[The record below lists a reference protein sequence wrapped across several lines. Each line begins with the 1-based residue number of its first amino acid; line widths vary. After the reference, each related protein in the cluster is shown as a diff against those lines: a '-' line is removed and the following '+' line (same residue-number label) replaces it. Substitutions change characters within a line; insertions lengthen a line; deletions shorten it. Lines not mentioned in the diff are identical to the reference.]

1 MSDPNRETAGNS
13 ANSPASS
20 PASVSTKDSGG
31 LWIALDEGVRIA
43 LTAIRANKVRTSLTI
58 LGVGIGVAVVVTMAS
73 LITGIRSSVLEAFE
87 SAGQENLIVT
97 RFDMTDVRI
106 VTDGS
111 GRPPWWN
118 KPKITP
124 LEAERIGRL
133 PAVQEAIVD
142 FDMSLSI
149 SYAGRRVRGV
159 QASGNSAGW
168 TGYTIGDFAAGRNF
182 IPAEVDQARGVIVV
196 STGLAEE
203 LFGPLDPVGKRVRIS
218 SGRRGVNELFT
229 VIGVFDVGDNVF
241 SDVVDHFAIV
251 PFSAALK
258 RLKADDMFFQ
268 VLVVPKEEVSS
279 AAVQDQIIGL
289 LRTLRGLGPQ
299 EENNFAILR
308 SAQLVDLFNQ
318 LTGVFFIVMLALS
331 SVGLMVGGVGVIGI
345 MLISVTER
353 TREIGVRKAVG
364 ATRREIL
371 WQFLVEAGVLTFLG
385 GAAGLLLGGLAAE
398 AVEAAT
404 PIPASIPLWS
414 VVAALGMALLTGM
427 LFGLLPAVRASRLDP
442 VDALRYE

>member
-1 MSDPNRETAGNS
+1 MSNPNGA
-13 ANSPASS
+13 P
-20 PASVSTKDSGG
+20 SGV
-31 LWIALDEGVRIA
+31 LATLDEGIRIA
-43 LTAIRANKVRTSLTI
+43 WAAIRANMVRSGLTI
-58 LGVGIGVAVVVTMAS
+58 LGVAIGVAVVVTMAA

-87 SAGQENLIVT
+87 SAGPENLIVT
-97 RFDMTDVRI
+97 RFDMTSVRI
-106 VTDGS
+106 MSDGS

-133 PAVQEAIVD
+133 PAVDEAIVD

-149 SYAGRRVRGV
+149 SFEGRRVTGV
-159 QASGNSAGW
+159 QASADSPGW
-168 TGYTIGDFAAGRNF
+168 SSYTLGDFSAGRNF
-182 IPAEVDQARGVIVV
+182 IQAEVDQARAVLVI
-196 STGLAEE
+196 SQGLAEE
-203 LFGPLDPVGKRVRIS
+203 LFAALDPIGKRVRVS
-218 SGRRGVNELFT
+218 AGRRGVNELFT
-229 VIGVFDVGDNVF
+229 VVGVFDVGESVF
-241 SDVVDHFAIV
+241 SDIIQHFAIL
-251 PFSAALK
+251 PYTAALK

-268 VLVVPKEEVSS
+268 VLVVPEEGAST
-279 AAVQDQIIGL
+279 ADVQDQIIGL

-308 SAQLVDLFNQ
+308 SDQLVEMFNS
-318 LTGVFFIVMLALS
+318 LTGMFFIVMLALS
-331 SVGLMVGGVGVIGI
+331 SVGLMVGGVGVVGI

-353 TREIGVRKAVG
+353 TREIGIRKAVG

-371 WQFLVEAGVLTFLG
+371 WQFLVEAGVLTFMG
-385 GAAGLLLGGLAAE
+385 GATGLVIGGLAAE

-414 VVAALGMALLTGM
+414 VLAALAMALLTGM
-427 LFGLLPAVRASRLDP
+427 VFGLLPAMRASKLDP